1 MGFGQGLSGLNAAAQ
16 NLDVIGNNIAN
27 SGTVGFKSATAS
39 FADVYASSR
48 VGLGVKVAAI
58 NQRFTV
64 GTVNGGGG
72 EYDIAIDGAKG
83 MFRVTDQSGAVMYTR
98 NGEFLVD
105 KNNFIINAQGY
116 RLTGYPPGSVG
127 ANPVELQLPTAN
139 VAPKATSTGTTVANL
154 DANAKVIYET
164 DTQTKAPVLGR
175 VTLGTAPGTV
185 YTFSRDAT
193 GTAKLEDTEPA
204 GGGLPAAGSTF
215 TVGTETVTV
224 GAGGVITSGDLSKM
238 GAFTE
243 YTAAVVETGKP
254 FDPKLSNT
262 YTNASPMTVFDSL
275 GNSHQVMQYFVK
287 RPAATADTSTYD
299 VYYTID
305 GQAMA
310 PTTEAGGVWGNPQK
324 FTFNKAG
331 VMTSAPVVN
340 LSFANPGGGTTPADP
355 INIAMNY
362 AGTTQFGSA
371 YKLVAKP
378 DGYASGEFS
387 GINISGDGSIVASY
401 TNGETQVV
409 GTIVLADFSN
419 LQGLQPVGNNAWTET
434 SASGQPILGQPGTNG
449 LSKVVGQATESSNVD
464 MSKELVNMI
473 IAQRTYQANSQ
484 TIKTQDEIMQVLMNL
499 K

>member
-27 SGTVGFKSATAS
+27 SGTVGFKSSTAS

-105 KNNFIINAQGY
+105 KNNFIVNAQGY
-116 RLTGYPPGSVG
+116 RLTGYPAGAIG
-127 ANPVELQLPTAN
+127 ANPVELQLPMAN
-139 VAPKATSTGTTVANL
+139 VAPKATATATTVANL
-154 DANAKVIYET
+154 DANAKVVYEV
-164 DTQTKAPVLGR
+164 DTQVEPGSVELGTPPTRYSFRMDTATGEAVFEVPQPVDGTYGGITIAGGRTSDDLTGEAGYQAPV
-175 VTLGTAPGTV
+175 
-185 YTFSRDAT
+185 
-193 GTAKLEDTEPA
+193 TELA
-204 GGGLPAAGSTF
+204 
-215 TVGTETVTV
+215 
-224 GAGGVITSGDLSKM
+224 
-238 GAFTE
+238 
-243 YTAAVVETGKP
+243 KP
-254 FDPKLSNT
+254 FDPTVSSS
-262 YTNASPMTVFDSL
+262 YTNASPMTVYDSL

-287 RPAATADTSTYD
+287 RPASGAGSEYD
-299 VYYTID
+299 VYYTMD
-305 GQAMA
+305 GKAMA
-310 PTTEAGGVWGNPQK
+310 PTTEAGGTWGNPTK
-324 FTFNKAG
+324 LNFNNAG
-331 VMTSAPVVN
+331 ALTSAPIVN
-340 LSFANPGGGTTPADP
+340 LSVAQPGGTTTPADP
-355 INIAMNY
+355 LNIALNY
-362 AGTTQFGSA
+362 TGTTQYGSS

-378 DGYASGEFS
+378 DGYTSGEFS
-387 GINISGDGSIVASY
+387 GINIGGDGSLVASY

-434 SASGQPILGQPGTNG
+434 AASGQPILGQPGTNG

-484 TIKTQDEIMQVLMNL
+484 TIKTQDEIMQV
-499 K
+499 

>member
-48 VGLGVKVAAI
+48 VGLGVKVSAI

-64 GTVNGGGG
+64 GSVTGGGG

-83 MFRVTDQSGAVMYTR
+83 MFRVTDQSGSVMYTR

-105 KNNFIINAQGY
+105 KNNFIVNAQGY
-116 RLTGYPPGSVG
+116 RLTGYPAGAIG

-139 VAPKATSTGTTVANL
+139 VAPQATTSATTVANL
-154 DANAKVIYET
+154 DANAKVIYLT
-164 DTQTKAPVLGR
+164 DTETSPDVNGS
-175 VTLGTAPGTV
+175 VTLTGTNPAVPATKYEFKRNATGGIEWVNAPAPGVYGTAPN
-185 YTFSRDAT
+185 
-193 GTAKLEDTEPA
+193 EI
-204 GGGLPAAGSTF
+204 
-215 TVGTETVTV
+215 TV
-224 GAGGVITSGDLSKM
+224 GADDSIAGDLTQVP
-238 GAFTE
+238 GYVP
-243 YTAAVVETGKP
+243 YTAAVTELGKP
-254 FDPKLSNT
+254 FDPTRSDT

-287 RPAATADTSTYD
+287 RPAAGGASTYD
-299 VYYTID
+299 VYYTMD
-305 GQAMA
+305 
-310 PTTEAGGVWGNPQK
+310 GNPMRPTSQAADGSWGGATP
-324 FTFNKAG
+324 FTFNNAG
-331 VMTSAPVVN
+331 TLTSAPVVN
-340 LSFANPGGGTTPADP
+340 LTFDEPGGDVTPADP
-355 INIAMNY
+355 LNVAINY
-362 AGTTQFGSA
+362 TGTTQYGSN

-378 DGYASGEFS
+378 DGYTSGEFS
-387 GINISGDGSIVASY
+387 GINISSDGSLVASY
-401 TNGETQVV
+401 TNGETQIV
-409 GTIVLADFSN
+409 GTLVLADFSN
-419 LQGLQPVGNNAWTET
+419 LQGLQPVGNNAWKET
-434 SASGQPILGQPGTNG
+434 AASGQPILGQPGTN
-449 LSKVVGQATESSNVD
+449 SMSTVVGQATEASNVD

>member
-64 GTVNGGGG
+64 GSVTGGGG

-83 MFRVTDQSGAVMYTR
+83 MFRVTDQSGSVMYTR

-105 KNNFIINAQGY
+105 KNNFIVNAQGY
-116 RLTGYPPGSVG
+116 RLTGYPAGAIG

-139 VAPKATSTGTTVANL
+139 VAPQATTSATTVANL
-154 DANAKVIYET
+154 DANAKVIYLNDTET
-164 DTQTKAPVLGR
+164 AQEVPGKITLGGTAYTFTKAAGGALTWTPANPPAAVY
-175 VTLGTAPGTV
+175 GTAPATV
-185 YTFSRDAT
+185 EIDGA
-193 GTAKLEDTEPA
+193 GQVVDGKLENIPGFVD
-204 GGGLPAAGSTF
+204 F
-215 TVGTETVTV
+215 
-224 GAGGVITSGDLSKM
+224 
-238 GAFTE
+238 
-243 YTAAVVETGKP
+243 TAAVVELGRP
-254 FDPKLSNT
+254 FDPKISST

-287 RPAATADTSTYD
+287 RPADAGNSVYD
-299 VYYTID
+299 VYYTMD

-310 PTTEAGGVWGNPQK
+310 PTTEAGGDWTSVTQL
-324 FTFNKAG
+324 TFNNAG
-331 VMTSAPVVN
+331 TLTSAPIVN
-340 LSFANPGGGTTPADP
+340 LSFGQPGGAAAPADALNVA
-355 INIAMNY
+355 INY
-362 AGTTQFGSA
+362 TGTTQYGSN
-371 YKLVAKP
+371 YKLIAKP
-378 DGYASGEFS
+378 DGYTSGEFS
-387 GINISGDGSIVASY
+387 GINISSDGSLVASY
-401 TNGETQVV
+401 TNGETQIV
-409 GTIVLADFSN
+409 GTLVLADFSN
-419 LQGLQPVGNNAWTET
+419 LQGLQPVGNNAWKET
-434 SASGQPILGQPGTNG
+434 AASGQPILGQPGTN
-449 LSKVVGQATESSNVD
+449 SMSTVVGQATEASNVD

>member
-105 KNNFIINAQGY
+105 KNNFIVNAQGY

-164 DTQTKAPVLGR
+164 NTTTDPGSAGT
-175 VTLGTAPGTV
+175 VTLNGVA
-185 YTFSRDAT
+185 YTFTRSN
-193 GTAKLEDTEPA
+193 
-204 GGGLPAAGSTF
+204 
-215 TVGTETVTV
+215 V
-224 GAGGVITSGDLSKM
+224 GALQWPVGGVPPDGTYINGANTVVITGGAGAVTSGDIKTM
-238 GAFTE
+238 AGYDE
-243 YTAAVVETGKP
+243 YVAPTIEVGKP
-254 FDPKLSNT
+254 FDPKLSST

-310 PTTEAGGVWGNPQK
+310 PTTEAAGVWGNPQK

-340 LSFANPGGGTTPADP
+340 LSFATPGGGTTPADP

-401 TNGETQVV
+401 TNGETQIV

-434 SASGQPILGQPGTNG
+434 SASGQPILGQPGSNG

>member
-1 MGFGQGLSGLNAAAQ
+1 MGFGQGLSGLNAASQ

-27 SGTVGFKSATAS
+27 SGTVGFKSSTAS

-48 VGLGVKVAAI
+48 VGLGVKVSAI
-58 NQRFTV
+58 TQRFTV
-64 GTVNGGGG
+64 GTVQGGGG
-72 EYDIAIDGAKG
+72 DYDIAIDGAKG

-105 KNNFIINAQGY
+105 KNNFIVNAQGY
-116 RLTGYPPGSVG
+116 RMTGYPAGAIG
-127 ANPVELQLPTAN
+127 ANPTELQLPTAN
-139 VAPKATSTGTTVANL
+139 VAPQATSTGTTVANL
-154 DANAKVIYET
+154 DANAKVVYLT
-164 DTQTKAPVLGR
+164 DTITKQAENGSVSLGGTSYEFSR
-175 VTLGTAPGTV
+175 NGTGGLVWEGAVPPAGTYGTAPN
-185 YTFSRDAT
+185 
-193 GTAKLEDTEPA
+193 
-204 GGGLPAAGSTF
+204 
-215 TVGTETVTV
+215 TVTIT
-224 GAGGVITSGDLSKM
+224 GALGDITAGDITQIP
-238 GAFTE
+238 GYVN
-243 YTAAVVETGKP
+243 YTAAVTEIGRP
-254 FDPKLSNT
+254 FDPTISST

-287 RPAATADTSTYD
+287 RPADAAGNSVYD
-299 VYYTID
+299 VYYTMD

-310 PTTEAGGVWGNPQK
+310 PTTQAGGTWGNPQQ

-331 VMTSAPVVN
+331 ALTSAPVVT
-340 LSFANPGGGTTPADP
+340 LSFATPGGATTPADP
-355 INIAMNY
+355 ISIAMNY
-362 AGTTQFGSA
+362 TGTTQYGSD

-378 DGYASGEFS
+378 NGYTSGEFS
-387 GINISGDGSIVASY
+387 GINISGDGSLVARY

-434 SASGQPILGQPGTNG
+434 AASGQPILGQPGTNG
-449 LSKVVGQATESSNVD
+449 LSKVVGQATEASNVD

>member
-64 GTVNGGGG
+64 GTVQGGGG

-83 MFRVTDQSGAVMYTR
+83 MFRLTDQSGAVMYSR

-105 KNNFIINAQGY
+105 KNSYIVNAQGY
-116 RLTGYPPGSVG
+116 RLTGYPAGAIG
-127 ANPVELQLPTAN
+127 ANPVELQVPTAN
-139 VAPKATSTGTTVANL
+139 VAPQATATGTTVANL
-154 DANAKVIYET
+154 NANAKVVYLT
-164 DTQTKAPVLGR
+164 DTVTSPAVNGT
-175 VTLGTAPGTV
+175 VTLGGTPYEFTRDAGGALVWDAAIPPAGTYGTAPN
-185 YTFSRDAT
+185 
-193 GTAKLEDTEPA
+193 E
-204 GGGLPAAGSTF
+204 
-215 TVGTETVTV
+215 VTID
-224 GAGGVITSGDLSKM
+224 GAGAITAGDISQIP
-238 GAFTE
+238 GYVN
-243 YTAAVVETGKP
+243 YTAEVTEIGRP
-254 FDPKLSNT
+254 FNPTISAS
-262 YTNASPMTVFDSL
+262 YTNASPMTVYDSL

-287 RPAATADTSTYD
+287 RPADVAGNSVYD
-299 VYYTID
+299 VYYTMD
-305 GQAMA
+305 GQAMS
-310 PTTEAGGVWGNPQK
+310 PTTEAAGVWGNPQQ

-331 VMTSAPVVN
+331 AMTSAPVVT
-340 LSFANPGGGTTPADP
+340 LSFAAPGGAVTPADP
-355 INIAMNY
+355 LSIAMNY
-362 AGTTQFGSA
+362 TGTTQYGSD

-378 DGYASGEFS
+378 DGYTSGEFS
-387 GINISGDGSIVASY
+387 GINIGADGSLVAAY

-409 GTIVLADFSN
+409 GNIVLADFSN
-419 LQGLQPVGNNAWTET
+419 LQGLQPIGNNAWSET
-434 SASGQPILGQPGTNG
+434 AASGQPILGQPGTNG
-449 LSKVVGQATESSNVD
+449 MSRVVGQATEASNVD

>member
-64 GTVNGGGG
+64 GAVTGGGG

-83 MFRVTDQSGAVMYTR
+83 MFRVTDQSGSVMYTR

-105 KNNFIINAQGY
+105 KNNFIVNAQGY
-116 RLTGYPPGSVG
+116 RLTGYPAGAIG

-139 VAPKATSTGTTVANL
+139 VAPQATSTATTVANL
-154 DANAKVIYET
+154 DANAKVIYQV
-164 DTQTKAPVLGR
+164 DTVTSPAVPGS
-175 VTLGTAPGTV
+175 VTLGGTAYTFTKAAGGALTWAPGNPPANTYGTAPNTVTIDGTGQV
-185 YTFSRDAT
+185 
-193 GTAKLEDTEPA
+193 TAGALEDIP
-204 GGGLPAAGSTF
+204 GF
-215 TVGTETVTV
+215 V
-224 GAGGVITSGDLSKM
+224 D
-238 GAFTE
+238 
-243 YTAAVVETGKP
+243 YTAAVTEIGKP
-254 FDPKLSNT
+254 FDPKISST

-287 RPAATADTSTYD
+287 REATAGTSVYD
-299 VYYTID
+299 VYYTMD

-310 PTTEAGGVWGNPQK
+310 PTTEAGGVWGNPQQ
-324 FTFNKAG
+324 FTFNNAG
-331 VMTSAPVVN
+331 TLTSAPIVN
-340 LSFANPGGGTTPADP
+340 LTFAQPGGTATPADP
-355 INIAMNY
+355 LNIAINY
-362 AGTTQFGSA
+362 TGTTQYGSN

-378 DGYASGEFS
+378 DGYTSGEFS
-387 GINISGDGSIVASY
+387 GINISSDGSLVASY

-409 GTIVLADFSN
+409 GTLVLADFSN
-419 LQGLQPVGNNAWTET
+419 LQGLQPVGNNAWKET
-434 SASGQPILGQPGTNG
+434 AASGQPILGQPGTN
-449 LSKVVGQATESSNVD
+449 SMSTVVGQATEASNVD
-464 MSKELVNMI
+464 MSRELVNMI

>member
-1 MGFGQGLSGLNAAAQ
+1 MGFGQGLSGLNAASQ

-64 GTVNGGGG
+64 GTVQGGGG

-83 MFRVTDQSGAVMYTR
+83 MFRVTDQSGAVMYSR

-105 KNNFIINAQGY
+105 KNNFIVNAQGY
-116 RLTGYPPGSVG
+116 RLTGYPAGAIG

-139 VAPKATSTGTTVANL
+139 VAPQATSTGTTVANL
-154 DANAKVIYET
+154 DANAKVVYLT
-164 DTQTKAPVLGR
+164 DTITTPAVNGSVSLG
-175 VTLGTAPGTV
+175 GTAYSFT
-185 YTFSRDAT
+185 RDAT
-193 GTAKLEDTEPA
+193 GGLVWDTVAPAPGVPPA
-204 GGGLPAAGSTF
+204 GTYGAAPNAI
-215 TVGTETVTV
+215 VIDGT
-224 GAGGVITSGDLSKM
+224 GAITAGDITQVP
-238 GAFTE
+238 GYVN
-243 YTAAVVETGKP
+243 YTAAVTEIGRP
-254 FDPKLSNT
+254 FDPTVSNS

-287 RPAATADTSTYD
+287 RPADAAGNSVYD
-299 VYYTID
+299 VYYTMD

-310 PTTEAGGVWGNPQK
+310 PTTQAAGAWGNPQQ

-331 VMTSAPVVN
+331 AMTSAPVVT
-340 LSFANPGGGTTPADP
+340 LSFATPGGTTTPADP
-355 INIAMNY
+355 ISIAMNY
-362 AGTTQFGSA
+362 TGTTQYGSD

-378 DGYASGEFS
+378 NGYTSGEFS
-387 GINISGDGSIVASY
+387 GINIGGDGSLVASY
-401 TNGETQVV
+401 TNGQTQVV

-434 SASGQPILGQPGTNG
+434 AASGQPILGQPGTNG
-449 LSKVVGQATESSNVD
+449 MSKVVGQATEASNVD

>member
-27 SGTVGFKSATAS
+27 SGTVGFKSSTAS

-105 KNNFIINAQGY
+105 KNNFIVNAQGY
-116 RLTGYPPGSVG
+116 RLTGYPAGAIG
-127 ANPVELQLPTAN
+127 ANPVELQLPMAN
-139 VAPKATSTGTTVANL
+139 VAPKATATATTVANL
-154 DANAKVIYET
+154 DANAKVVYLTNTET
-164 DTQTKAPVLGR
+164 SPPVNGSVELTGPAPATTATTYYFSRTPAGVIQWEG
-175 VTLGTAPGTV
+175 TTPADGTYGTAPN
-185 YTFSRDAT
+185 
-193 GTAKLEDTEPA
+193 EIQI
-204 GGGLPAAGSTF
+204 
-215 TVGTETVTV
+215 
-224 GAGGVITSGDLSKM
+224 AGGVVGGTGDITQMPNYTD
-238 GAFTE
+238 
-243 YTAAVVETGKP
+243 YTAAVIELAKP
-254 FDPKLSNT
+254 FDPTVSSS
-262 YTNASPMTVFDSL
+262 YTNASPMTVYDSL

-287 RPAATADTSTYD
+287 RPASGAGSEYD
-299 VYYTID
+299 VYYTMD
-305 GQAMA
+305 GKAMA
-310 PTTEAGGVWGNPQK
+310 PTTTDVNGVWGNPTK
-324 FTFNKAG
+324 LNFNNAG
-331 VMTSAPVVN
+331 TLTSAPIVN
-340 LSFANPGGGTTPADP
+340 LSVVQPGGTTTPADP
-355 INIAMNY
+355 LNIALDY
-362 AGTTQFGSA
+362 TGTTQYGSS

-378 DGYASGEFS
+378 DGYTSGEFS
-387 GINISGDGSIVASY
+387 GINIGGDGSLVASY

-434 SASGQPILGQPGTNG
+434 AASGQPILGQPGTNG

>member
-48 VGLGVKVAAI
+48 VGLGVKVSAI

-64 GTVNGGGG
+64 GSVTGGGG

-83 MFRVTDQSGAVMYTR
+83 MFRVTDQAGAVMYTR

-105 KNNFIINAQGY
+105 KNNFIVNAQGY
-116 RLTGYPPGSVG
+116 RLTGYPPGSIG

-139 VAPKATSTGTTVANL
+139 VAPLATTSATTVANL
-154 DANAKVIYET
+154 DANAKVIYLT
-164 DTQTKAPVLGR
+164 DTVTSPAVNGSVTMTGTTPPLPADTYEFTRDAVGNIVWVNAPPAGDY
-175 VTLGTAPGTV
+175 GTAPN
-185 YTFSRDAT
+185 
-193 GTAKLEDTEPA
+193 
-204 GGGLPAAGSTF
+204 
-215 TVGTETVTV
+215 
-224 GAGGVITSGDLSKM
+224 VITVDGTGAVTAGDLTQVA
-238 GAFTE
+238 GYVD
-243 YTAAVVETGKP
+243 YTAAVTELGRP
-254 FDPKLSNT
+254 FDPKLSDT

-287 RPAATADTSTYD
+287 RPAVAGTSVYD
-299 VYYTID
+299 VYYTMD

-310 PTTEAGGVWGNPQK
+310 PTTEAGGVWGNPQQ
-324 FTFNKAG
+324 FTFNNAG
-331 VMTSAPVVN
+331 TLTSAPVVN
-340 LSFANPGGGTTPADP
+340 LTFAQPGGTATPADP
-355 INIAMNY
+355 LNVAINY
-362 AGTTQFGSA
+362 TGTTQYGSN

-378 DGYASGEFS
+378 DGYTSGEFS
-387 GINISGDGSIVASY
+387 GINISSDGSLVASY

-409 GTIVLADFSN
+409 GTLVLADFSN
-419 LQGLQPVGNNAWTET
+419 LQGLQPVGNNAWKET
-434 SASGQPILGQPGTNG
+434 AASGQPILGQPGTN
-449 LSKVVGQATESSNVD
+449 SMSTVVGQATEASNVD

>member
-1 MGFGQGLSGLNAAAQ
+1 MGFGQGLSGLNAASQ

-64 GTVNGGGG
+64 GTVQGGGG

-83 MFRVTDQSGAVMYTR
+83 MFRLTDQSGAVMYSR

-105 KNNFIINAQGY
+105 KNSYIVNAQGY
-116 RLTGYPPGSVG
+116 RLTGYPAGAIG
-127 ANPVELQLPTAN
+127 ANPVELQVPTAN
-139 VAPKATSTGTTVANL
+139 VAPQATATGTTVANL
-154 DANAKVIYET
+154 NANAKVIYLT
-164 DTQTKAPVLGR
+164 DTVTTPAVNGTVNLGGTDYEFTRNATGDLVWAAGAPPDA
-175 VTLGTAPGTV
+175 TYGTAPNEIV
-185 YTFSRDAT
+185 
-193 GTAKLEDTEPA
+193 
-204 GGGLPAAGSTF
+204 
-215 TVGTETVTV
+215 V
-224 GAGGVITSGDLSKM
+224 AGGVITSGDITQVP
-238 GAFTE
+238 GYVN
-243 YTAAVVETGKP
+243 YTAAVTEIGRP
-254 FDPKLSNT
+254 FDPTISSS

-287 RPAATADTSTYD
+287 RPADAAGNSVYD
-299 VYYTID
+299 VYYTMD

-310 PTTEAGGVWGNPQK
+310 PTTAAGGVWGNPQQ

-331 VMTSAPVVN
+331 AMTSAPVVT
-340 LSFANPGGGTTPADP
+340 LTYATPGGDVTPADP
-355 INIAMNY
+355 LSIAMNY
-362 AGTTQFGSA
+362 TGTTQYGSD

-378 DGYASGEFS
+378 DGYTSGEFS
-387 GINISGDGSIVASY
+387 GINFGADGSLVASY
-401 TNGETQVV
+401 TNGETQIV
-409 GTIVLADFSN
+409 GNIVLADFSN

-449 LSKVVGQATESSNVD
+449 MSRVVGQATEASNVD

>member
-48 VGLGVKVAAI
+48 VGLGVKVSGI

-64 GTVNGGGG
+64 GAVTGGGG

-83 MFRVTDQSGAVMYTR
+83 MFRVTDQSGSVMYTR

-105 KNNFIINAQGY
+105 KNNFIVNAQGY
-116 RLTGYPPGSVG
+116 RLTGYPAGAIG

-139 VAPKATSTGTTVANL
+139 VAPQATSSATTVANL

-164 DTQTKAPVLGR
+164 TTTIPGTEKLGL
-175 VTLGTAPGTV
+175 VTLG
-185 YTFSRDAT
+185 
-193 GTAKLEDTEPA
+193 GTAFSFRRDVNGDAALVSSVPA
-204 GGGLPAAGSTF
+204 GTPLPNAGDTF
-215 TVGTETVTV
+215 TSGTTTITI
-224 GAGGVITSGDLSKM
+224 GAGGAITPVNDLPQMSGFS
-238 GAFTE
+238 E
-243 YTAAVVETGKP
+243 YVAPTVEVGRP
-254 FDPKLSNT
+254 FDPTRSDT

-287 RPAATADTSTYD
+287 RPATGGTSVYD
-299 VYYTID
+299 VYYTMD
-305 GQAMA
+305 GKAMT
-310 PTTEAGGVWGNPQK
+310 PTSEAGGVWGNPQQ
-324 FTFNKAG
+324 FTFNNAG
-331 VMTSAPVVN
+331 TLTSAPVVT
-340 LSFANPGGGTTPADP
+340 LEFAQPGGTATPADP
-355 INIAMNY
+355 LSIAVNY
-362 AGTTQFGSA
+362 TGTTQYGSN

-378 DGYASGEFS
+378 DGYTSGEFS
-387 GINISGDGSIVASY
+387 GINISSDGSLVASY

-419 LQGLQPVGNNAWTET
+419 LQGLQPVGNNAWKET
-434 SASGQPILGQPGTNG
+434 AASGQPILGQPGTN
-449 LSKVVGQATESSNVD
+449 SMSTVVGQATEASNVD
-464 MSKELVNMI
+464 MSRELVNMI

>member
-27 SGTVGFKSATAS
+27 SGTVGFKSSTTS

-58 NQRFTV
+58 SQRFTV

-105 KNNFIINAQGY
+105 KNNFIVNAQGY
-116 RLTGYPPGSVG
+116 RMTGYPAGAIG

-139 VAPKATSTGTTVANL
+139 VAPKATATATTVANL

-164 DTQTKAPVLGR
+164 DTITDVGSAGT
-175 VTLGTAPGTV
+175 VTLGGVP
-185 YTFSRDAT
+185 YTFTRDLA
-193 GTAKLEDTEPA
+193 GTLQWGPV
-204 GGGLPAAGSTF
+204 AAPVVPPDNTYTNGAN
-215 TVGTETVTV
+215 TVTI
-224 GAGGVITSGDLSKM
+224 AGGVVTGDIKLM
-238 GAFTE
+238 GGYAEYVAPTTE
-243 YTAAVVETGKP
+243 VGKP
-254 FDPKLSNT
+254 FDPKISGS

-287 RPAATADTSTYD
+287 RPADATGSVYD
-299 VYYTID
+299 VYYTMD

-324 FTFNKAG
+324 FTFNNAG
-331 VMTSAPVVN
+331 TLTSAPTVT
-340 LSFANPGGGTTPADP
+340 LSFAQPGGTSTPADP
-355 INIAMNY
+355 LSIAVNY
-362 AGTTQFGSA
+362 TGTTQYGSN

-378 DGYASGEFS
+378 DGYTSGEFS
-387 GINISGDGSIVASY
+387 GINIGSDGSLVASY

-409 GTIVLADFSN
+409 GTIVLADFAN
-419 LQGLQPVGNNAWTET
+419 LQGLQPVGNNAWKET
-434 SASGQPILGQPGTNG
+434 SASGQPILGQPGSNG
-449 LSKVVGQATESSNVD
+449 MSTVVGQATESSNVD

>member
-27 SGTVGFKSATAS
+27 SGTVGFKSSTAS

-105 KNNFIINAQGY
+105 KNNFIVNAQGY
-116 RLTGYPPGSVG
+116 RLTGYPAGAIG
-127 ANPVELQLPTAN
+127 ANPVELQLPMAN
-139 VAPKATSTGTTVANL
+139 VAPKATATATTVANL
-154 DANAKVIYET
+154 DANAKVIYTVDTTT
-164 DTQTKAPVLGR
+164 DPGAPGR
-175 VTLGTAPGTV
+175 VDLGGTV
-185 YTFSRDAT
+185 YSFRRDTNGDAVFDIAPT
-193 GTAKLEDTEPA
+193 PIDGTYPN
-204 GGGLPAAGSTF
+204 AAGTGNITITGGRTAEDL
-215 TVGTETVTV
+215 TVMPSYQAYEAPTVEL
-224 GAGGVITSGDLSKM
+224 A
-238 GAFTE
+238 
-243 YTAAVVETGKP
+243 KP
-254 FDPKLSNT
+254 FDPTVSSS
-262 YTNASPMTVFDSL
+262 YTNASPMTVYDSL

-287 RPAATADTSTYD
+287 RPASGAGSEYD
-299 VYYTID
+299 VYYTMD
-305 GQAMA
+305 GKAMA
-310 PTTEAGGVWGNPQK
+310 PTTEAGGTWGNPTK
-324 FTFNKAG
+324 LNFNNAG
-331 VMTSAPVVN
+331 TLTSAPIVN
-340 LSFANPGGGTTPADP
+340 LSVAQPGGTTTPADP
-355 INIAMNY
+355 LNIALDY
-362 AGTTQFGSA
+362 TGTTQYGSS

-378 DGYASGEFS
+378 DGYTSGEFS
-387 GINISGDGSIVASY
+387 GINIGGDGSLVASY

-434 SASGQPILGQPGTNG
+434 AASGQPILGQPGTNG

>member
-27 SGTVGFKSATAS
+27 SGTVGFKSSTAS

-105 KNNFIINAQGY
+105 KNNFIVNAQGY
-116 RLTGYPPGSVG
+116 RLTGYPNGGIG

-139 VAPKATSTGTTVANL
+139 VAPKATSTATTVANL
-154 DANAKVIYET
+154 DANAKVIYQV
-164 DTQTKAPVLGR
+164 DTVTSPAVPGS
-175 VTLGTAPGTV
+175 VTLGGTAYTFTKAAGGALTWTPANPPANTYGTAPNTVTIDGTGQV
-185 YTFSRDAT
+185 
-193 GTAKLEDTEPA
+193 TAGALEDIP
-204 GGGLPAAGSTF
+204 GF
-215 TVGTETVTV
+215 V
-224 GAGGVITSGDLSKM
+224 D
-238 GAFTE
+238 
-243 YTAAVVETGKP
+243 YTAAVTEIGKP
-254 FDPKLSNT
+254 FDPKISST

-287 RPAATADTSTYD
+287 REATAGTSVYD
-299 VYYTID
+299 VYYTMD

-310 PTTEAGGVWGNPQK
+310 PTTEAGGVWGNPQQ
-324 FTFNKAG
+324 FTFNNAG
-331 VMTSAPVVN
+331 TLTSAPIVN
-340 LSFANPGGGTTPADP
+340 LTFAQPGGTATPADP
-355 INIAMNY
+355 LNIAMNY
-362 AGTTQFGSA
+362 TGTTQYGSN

-378 DGYASGEFS
+378 DGYTSGEFS
-387 GINISGDGSIVASY
+387 GINISSDGSLVASY

-434 SASGQPILGQPGTNG
+434 AASGQPILGQPGTNG

-473 IAQRTYQANSQ
+473 IAQRTYQANAQ

>member
-64 GTVNGGGG
+64 GTVQGGGG

-83 MFRVTDQSGAVMYTR
+83 MFRLTDQSGAVMYSR

-105 KNNFIINAQGY
+105 KNSYIVNAQGY
-116 RLTGYPPGSVG
+116 RLTGYPAGAIG
-127 ANPVELQLPTAN
+127 ANPVELQVPTAN
-139 VAPKATSTGTTVANL
+139 VAPQATATGTTVANL
-154 DANAKVIYET
+154 NANAKVVYLT
-164 DTQTKAPVLGR
+164 DTVTSPAVNGT
-175 VTLGTAPGTV
+175 VTLGGTPYEFTRDAGGALVWDAAVPPAGTYGTAPN
-185 YTFSRDAT
+185 
-193 GTAKLEDTEPA
+193 E
-204 GGGLPAAGSTF
+204 
-215 TVGTETVTV
+215 VTID
-224 GAGGVITSGDLSKM
+224 GAGAITAGDISQIP
-238 GAFTE
+238 GYVN
-243 YTAAVVETGKP
+243 YTAEVTEIGRP
-254 FDPKLSNT
+254 FNPTISAS
-262 YTNASPMTVFDSL
+262 YTNASPMTVYDSL

-287 RPAATADTSTYD
+287 RPADVAGNSVYD
-299 VYYTID
+299 VYYTMD
-305 GQAMA
+305 GQAMS
-310 PTTEAGGVWGNPQK
+310 PTTEAAGVWGNPQQ

-331 VMTSAPVVN
+331 AMTSAPVVT
-340 LSFANPGGGTTPADP
+340 LSFAAPGGAVTPADP
-355 INIAMNY
+355 LSIAMNY
-362 AGTTQFGSA
+362 TGTTQYGSD

-378 DGYASGEFS
+378 DGYTSGEFS
-387 GINISGDGSIVASY
+387 GINIGADGSLVAAY

-409 GTIVLADFSN
+409 GNIVLADFSN
-419 LQGLQPVGNNAWTET
+419 LQGLQPIGNNAWSET
-434 SASGQPILGQPGTNG
+434 AASGQPILGQPGTNG
-449 LSKVVGQATESSNVD
+449 MSRVVGQATEASNVD

>member
-27 SGTVGFKSATAS
+27 SGTVGFKSSTTS

-58 NQRFTV
+58 SQRFTV

-105 KNNFIINAQGY
+105 KNNFIVNAQGY
-116 RLTGYPPGSVG
+116 RMTGYPAGAVG

-139 VAPKATSTGTTVANL
+139 VAPQATATGTTVANL
-154 DANAKVIYET
+154 NANAKVIYLT
-164 DTQTKAPVLGR
+164 DTETSPAVPGS
-175 VTLGTAPGTV
+175 VTLGGTAYTFTKAAGGALTWTPGNPPAGVYGTAPADVTI
-185 YTFSRDAT
+185 D
-193 GTAKLEDTEPA
+193 
-204 GGGLPAAGSTF
+204 AAGQ
-215 TVGTETVTV
+215 VTA
-224 GAGGVITSGDLSKM
+224 GALDNIPGFVD
-238 GAFTE
+238 
-243 YTAAVVETGKP
+243 YTAAVVELAKP
-254 FDPKLSNT
+254 FDPTIAGS
-262 YTNASPMTVFDSL
+262 YTNASPMTVYDSL

-287 RPAATADTSTYD
+287 RPAEGGTSVYD
-299 VYYTID
+299 VYYTMD

-324 FTFNKAG
+324 FTFNNAG
-331 VMTSAPVVN
+331 VLTSAPVVN
-340 LSFANPGGGTTPADP
+340 LSFAQPGGTATPADP
-355 INIAMNY
+355 LNIAMNY
-362 AGTTQFGSA
+362 TGTTQYGSD

-378 DGYASGEFS
+378 DGYTSGEFS
-387 GINISGDGSIVASY
+387 GINIGTDGSLVASY

-409 GTIVLADFSN
+409 GTIVLADFAN
-419 LQGLQPVGNNAWTET
+419 LQGLQPVGNNAWKET
-434 SASGQPILGQPGTNG
+434 AASGQPILGQPGTNG
-449 LSKVVGQATESSNVD
+449 MSTVVGQATESSNVD

>member
-48 VGLGVKVAAI
+48 VGLGVKVSAI

-64 GTVNGGGG
+64 GAVTGGGG

-83 MFRVTDQSGAVMYTR
+83 MFRVTDQSGSVMYTR

-105 KNNFIINAQGY
+105 KNNFIVNAQGY
-116 RLTGYPPGSVG
+116 RLTGYPAGAIG

-139 VAPKATSTGTTVANL
+139 VAPQATSTATTVANL
-154 DANAKVIYET
+154 DANAKVIYPV
-164 DTQTKAPVLGR
+164 DTVTSPAVPGS
-175 VTLGTAPGTV
+175 VTLGGTA
-185 YTFSRDAT
+185 YTFTKA
-193 GTAKLEDTEPA
+193 
-204 GGGLPAAGSTF
+204 
-215 TVGTETVTV
+215 
-224 GAGGVITSGDLSKM
+224 AGGVLTWAPANPPANTYGTAPNTVTLDGTGQVTAGTLESIPGFVD
-238 GAFTE
+238 
-243 YTAAVVETGKP
+243 YTAAVTEIGRP
-254 FDPKLSNT
+254 FDPKISST

-287 RPAATADTSTYD
+287 REATGGTSVYD
-299 VYYTID
+299 VYYTMD

-310 PTTEAGGVWGNPQK
+310 PTTEAGGVWGNPTQ
-324 FTFNKAG
+324 FTFNNAG
-331 VMTSAPVVN
+331 TLTSAPIVN
-340 LSFANPGGGTTPADP
+340 LSFAQPGGTATPADP
-355 INIAMNY
+355 LNIALNY
-362 AGTTQFGSA
+362 TGTTQYGSN

-378 DGYASGEFS
+378 DGYTSGEFS
-387 GINISGDGSIVASY
+387 GINISSDGSLVASY

-409 GTIVLADFSN
+409 GTLVLADFSN
-419 LQGLQPVGNNAWTET
+419 LQGLQPVGNNAWKET
-434 SASGQPILGQPGTNG
+434 AASGQPILGQPGTN
-449 LSKVVGQATESSNVD
+449 SMSTVVGQATEASNVD
-464 MSKELVNMI
+464 MSRELVNMI

>member
-1 MGFGQGLSGLNAAAQ
+1 MGFGQGLSGLNAASQ

-27 SGTVGFKSATAS
+27 SGTVGFKSSTAS

-58 NQRFTV
+58 SQRFTV
-64 GTVNGGGG
+64 GTVQGGGG

-105 KNNFIINAQGY
+105 KNNFIVNAQGY
-116 RLTGYPPGSVG
+116 RMTGYPAGAIG

-154 DANAKVIYET
+154 DANAKVVYPADTET
-164 DTQTKAPVLGR
+164 AQAVPGKIAVN
-175 VTLGTAPGTV
+175 GTN
-185 YTFSRDAT
+185 YTFDRDAT
-193 GTAKLEDTEPA
+193 GVATLRDEITGALVAPGQISD
-204 GGGLPAAGSTF
+204 
-215 TVGTETVTV
+215 GTNIIDV
-224 GAGGVITSGDLSKM
+224 GANGVVTGDLSKM
-238 GAFTE
+238 SGFVE
-243 YTAAVVETGKP
+243 YTAAVVEVGRP
-254 FDPKLSNT
+254 FDPTISST

-287 RPAATADTSTYD
+287 RPAEAGTSVYE
-299 VYYTID
+299 VYYTMD
-305 GQAMA
+305 GKAMT
-310 PTTEAGGVWGNPQK
+310 PTSEAGGVWTSTTK
-324 FTFNKAG
+324 FTFNNAG
-331 VMTSAPVVN
+331 ALTSAPVVN
-340 LSFANPGGGTTPADP
+340 LQFDQPGGTTTPANP
-355 INIAMNY
+355 LNIAMNY
-362 AGTTQFGSA
+362 TGTTQYGSN

-378 DGYASGEFS
+378 DGYTSGEFS
-387 GINISGDGSIVASY
+387 GINIGDDGSLVASY

-434 SASGQPILGQPGTNG
+434 AASGQPILGQPGTNG
-449 LSKVVGQATESSNVD
+449 MSRVVGQATEASNVD

>member
-48 VGLGVKVAAI
+48 VGLGVKVSAI

-64 GTVNGGGG
+64 GAVTGGGG

-83 MFRVTDQSGAVMYTR
+83 MFRVTDQSGSVMYTR

-105 KNNFIINAQGY
+105 KNNFIVNAQGY
-116 RLTGYPPGSVG
+116 RLTGYPAGAIG

-139 VAPKATSTGTTVANL
+139 VAPQATSGATTVANL
-154 DANAKVIYET
+154 DANAKVIYLT
-164 DTQTKAPVLGR
+164 DTETSPAVPGSF
-175 VTLGTAPGTV
+175 TLGGDA
-185 YTFSRDAT
+185 YTFVRTPTGVQIFDDNDVQLTSGAT
-193 GTAKLEDTEPA
+193 ITDGTI
-204 GGGLPAAGSTF
+204 
-215 TVGTETVTV
+215 TVTV
-224 GAGGVITSGDLSKM
+224 GAGDVATDDLSVIP
-238 GAFTE
+238 GIVE
-243 YTAAVVETGKP
+243 YTAAVTEIGRP
-254 FDPKLSNT
+254 FDPTRSDT

-287 RPAATADTSTYD
+287 RPAVGSTSVYD
-299 VYYTID
+299 VYYTMD
-305 GQAMA
+305 GKAMS
-310 PTTEAGGVWGNPQK
+310 PTTEAAGTWGNPQE
-324 FTFNKAG
+324 FTFNLG
-331 VMTSAPVVN
+331 GTLTSAPIVN
-340 LSFANPGGGTTPADP
+340 LSFPQPGGTATPADP
-355 INIAMNY
+355 LNIAVNY
-362 AGTTQFGSA
+362 TGTTQYGGN

-378 DGYASGEFS
+378 DGYTSGEFS
-387 GINISGDGSIVASY
+387 GINISSDGSLVASY

-409 GTIVLADFSN
+409 GTLVLADFSN
-419 LQGLQPVGNNAWTET
+419 LQGLQPVGNNAWKET
-434 SASGQPILGQPGTNG
+434 AASGQPILGQPGTNS
-449 LSKVVGQATESSNVD
+449 LSTVVGQATEASNVD
-464 MSKELVNMI
+464 MSRELVNMI

>member
-48 VGLGVKVAAI
+48 VGLGVKVSAI

-64 GTVNGGGG
+64 GSVTGGGG

-83 MFRVTDQSGAVMYTR
+83 MFRVTDQSGSVMYTR

-105 KNNFIINAQGY
+105 KNNFIVNAQGY
-116 RLTGYPPGSVG
+116 RLTGYPAGAIG

-139 VAPKATSTGTTVANL
+139 VAPQATTSATTVANL
-154 DANAKVIYET
+154 DANAKVIYQV
-164 DTQTKAPVLGR
+164 DTVTSPAVPGS
-175 VTLGTAPGTV
+175 VTLGGTA
-185 YTFSRDAT
+185 YTFE
-193 GTAKLEDTEPA
+193 K
-204 GGGLPAAGSTF
+204 
-215 TVGTETVTV
+215 
-224 GAGGVITSGDLSKM
+224 GAGGVLTWAPGNPPANTYGTAPNTVTIDGTGQVTAGELEDIP
-238 GAFTE
+238 GFVD
-243 YTAAVVETGKP
+243 YTAAVTEIGKP
-254 FDPKLSNT
+254 FDPKISST

-287 RPAATADTSTYD
+287 REATAGTSVYD
-299 VYYTID
+299 VYYTMD

-310 PTTEAGGVWGNPQK
+310 PTTEAGGTWGNPTQ
-324 FTFNKAG
+324 FTFNNAG
-331 VMTSAPVVN
+331 TLTSAPIVN
-340 LSFANPGGGTTPADP
+340 LTFAQPGGTTTPADP
-355 INIAMNY
+355 LNVAINY
-362 AGTTQFGSA
+362 TGTTQYGSN

-378 DGYASGEFS
+378 DGYTSGEFS
-387 GINISGDGSIVASY
+387 GINISSDGSLVASY
-401 TNGETQVV
+401 TNGETQIV
-409 GTIVLADFSN
+409 GTLVLADFSN
-419 LQGLQPVGNNAWTET
+419 LQGLQPVGNNAWKET
-434 SASGQPILGQPGTNG
+434 AASGQPILGQPGTN
-449 LSKVVGQATESSNVD
+449 SMSTVVGQATEASNVD

>member
-64 GTVNGGGG
+64 GAVTGGGG

-83 MFRVTDQSGAVMYTR
+83 MFRVTDQSGSVMYTR

-105 KNNFIINAQGY
+105 KNNFIVNAQGY
-116 RLTGYPPGSVG
+116 RLTGYPAGAIG

-139 VAPKATSTGTTVANL
+139 VAPQATRTATTVANL
-154 DANAKVIYET
+154 DANAKVIYQV
-164 DTQTKAPVLGR
+164 DTVTSPAVPGS
-175 VTLGTAPGTV
+175 VTLGGTAYTFTKAAGGALTWTPANPPANTYGTAPNTVTIDGTGQV
-185 YTFSRDAT
+185 
-193 GTAKLEDTEPA
+193 TAGALEDIP
-204 GGGLPAAGSTF
+204 GF
-215 TVGTETVTV
+215 V
-224 GAGGVITSGDLSKM
+224 D
-238 GAFTE
+238 
-243 YTAAVVETGKP
+243 YTAAVTEIGKP
-254 FDPKLSNT
+254 FDPKISST

-287 RPAATADTSTYD
+287 REATAGTSVYD
-299 VYYTID
+299 VYYTMD

-310 PTTEAGGVWGNPQK
+310 PTTEAGGVWGNPQQ
-324 FTFNKAG
+324 FTFNNAG
-331 VMTSAPVVN
+331 TLTSAPIVN
-340 LSFANPGGGTTPADP
+340 LTFAQPGGTATPADP
-355 INIAMNY
+355 LNIAVNY
-362 AGTTQFGSA
+362 TGTTQYGSN

-378 DGYASGEFS
+378 DGYTSGEFS
-387 GINISGDGSIVASY
+387 GINISSDGSLVASY

-409 GTIVLADFSN
+409 GTLVLADFSN
-419 LQGLQPVGNNAWTET
+419 LQGLQPVGNNAWKET
-434 SASGQPILGQPGTNG
+434 AASGQPILGQPGTN
-449 LSKVVGQATESSNVD
+449 SMSTVVGQATEASNVD
-464 MSKELVNMI
+464 MSRELVNMI

>member
-64 GTVNGGGG
+64 GAVTGGGG

-83 MFRVTDQSGAVMYTR
+83 MFRVTDQSGSVMYTR

-105 KNNFIINAQGY
+105 KNNFIVNAQGY
-116 RLTGYPPGSVG
+116 RLTGYPAGAIG

-139 VAPKATSTGTTVANL
+139 VAPQATSSATTVANL
-154 DANAKVIYET
+154 DANAKVIYPV
-164 DTQTKAPVLGR
+164 DTVTSPAVPGS
-175 VTLGTAPGTV
+175 VTLGGTA
-185 YTFSRDAT
+185 YTFTKA
-193 GTAKLEDTEPA
+193 
-204 GGGLPAAGSTF
+204 
-215 TVGTETVTV
+215 
-224 GAGGVITSGDLSKM
+224 AGGVLTWAPGNPPAATYGTAPNTVTLDGTGQVTAGTLESIPGFVD
-238 GAFTE
+238 
-243 YTAAVVETGKP
+243 YTAAVTEIGRP
-254 FDPKLSNT
+254 FDPKISST

-287 RPAATADTSTYD
+287 REATGGTSVYD
-299 VYYTID
+299 VYYTMD

-310 PTTEAGGVWGNPQK
+310 PTTEAGGVWGNPTQ
-324 FTFNKAG
+324 FTFNNAG
-331 VMTSAPVVN
+331 TLTSAPIVN
-340 LSFANPGGGTTPADP
+340 LSFAQPGGTATPADP
-355 INIAMNY
+355 LNIALNY
-362 AGTTQFGSA
+362 TGTTQYGSN

-378 DGYASGEFS
+378 DGYTSGEFS
-387 GINISGDGSIVASY
+387 GINISSDGSLVASY

-409 GTIVLADFSN
+409 GTLVLADFSN
-419 LQGLQPVGNNAWTET
+419 LQGLQPVGNNAWKET
-434 SASGQPILGQPGTNG
+434 AASGQPILGQPGTN
-449 LSKVVGQATESSNVD
+449 SMSTVVGQATEASNVD
-464 MSKELVNMI
+464 MSRELVNMI

>member
-64 GTVNGGGG
+64 GAVTGGGG

-83 MFRVTDQSGAVMYTR
+83 MFRVTDQSGSVMYTR

-105 KNNFIINAQGY
+105 KNNFIVNAQGY
-116 RLTGYPPGSVG
+116 RLTGYPAGAIG

-139 VAPKATSTGTTVANL
+139 VAPQATSSATTVANL
-154 DANAKVIYET
+154 DANAKVIYPV
-164 DTQTKAPVLGR
+164 DTVTSPAVPGS
-175 VTLGTAPGTV
+175 VTLGGTA
-185 YTFSRDAT
+185 YTFTKA
-193 GTAKLEDTEPA
+193 
-204 GGGLPAAGSTF
+204 
-215 TVGTETVTV
+215 
-224 GAGGVITSGDLSKM
+224 AGGVLTWAPGNPPAATYGTAPNTVTLDGTGQVTAGTLESIPGFVD
-238 GAFTE
+238 
-243 YTAAVVETGKP
+243 YTAAVTEIGRP
-254 FDPKLSNT
+254 FDPKISST

-287 RPAATADTSTYD
+287 REATGGTSVYD
-299 VYYTID
+299 VYYTMD

-310 PTTEAGGVWGNPQK
+310 PTTEAGGVWGNPQQ
-324 FTFNKAG
+324 FTFNNAG
-331 VMTSAPVVN
+331 TLTSAPIVN
-340 LSFANPGGGTTPADP
+340 LSFAQPGGTATPADP
-355 INIAMNY
+355 LNIAVNY
-362 AGTTQFGSA
+362 TGTTQYGSN

-378 DGYASGEFS
+378 DGYTSGEFS
-387 GINISGDGSIVASY
+387 GINISSDGSLVASY

-409 GTIVLADFSN
+409 GTLVLADFSN
-419 LQGLQPVGNNAWTET
+419 LQGLQPVGNNAWKET
-434 SASGQPILGQPGTNG
+434 AASGQPILGQPGTN
-449 LSKVVGQATESSNVD
+449 SMSTVVGQATEASNVD
-464 MSKELVNMI
+464 MSRELVNMI

>member
-1 MGFGQGLSGLNAAAQ
+1 MGFGQGLSGLNAASQ

-27 SGTVGFKSATAS
+27 SGTVGFKSSTAS

-48 VGLGVKVAAI
+48 VGLGVKVSAI
-58 NQRFTV
+58 TQRFTV
-64 GTVNGGGG
+64 GTVQGGGG
-72 EYDIAIDGAKG
+72 DYDIAIDGAKG

-105 KNNFIINAQGY
+105 KNNFIVNAQGY
-116 RLTGYPPGSVG
+116 RMTGYPAGAIG

-154 DANAKVIYET
+154 DANAKVIYTVDTET
-164 DTQTKAPVLGR
+164 D
-175 VTLGTAPGTV
+175 PGTV
-185 YTFSRDAT
+185 GKANLGGTVYSFRRAANGDAVFDI
-193 GTAKLEDTEPA
+193 APVPA
-204 GGGLPAAGSTF
+204 DGAYPNAAGTGNI
-215 TVGTETVTV
+215 TIT
-224 GAGGVITSGDLSKM
+224 GGRTNEDLSGM
-238 GAFTE
+238 ADYVAYVAPTIE
-243 YTAAVVETGKP
+243 IGKP
-254 FDPKLSNT
+254 FDPTISGS

-287 RPAATADTSTYD
+287 RPADAGTSVYD
-299 VYYTID
+299 VYYTMD
-305 GQAMA
+305 GKAMT
-310 PTTEAGGVWGNPQK
+310 PTSEASGVWTSTTK
-324 FTFNKAG
+324 FTFNNAG
-331 VMTSAPVVN
+331 ALTSAPVVN
-340 LSFANPGGGTTPADP
+340 LQFEQPGGTTTPANP
-355 INIAMNY
+355 LNIAMDY
-362 AGTTQFGSA
+362 TGTTQYGSN

-378 DGYASGEFS
+378 DGYTSGEFS
-387 GINISGDGSIVASY
+387 GINIGGDGSLVASY

-434 SASGQPILGQPGTNG
+434 AASGQPILGQPGTNG
-449 LSKVVGQATESSNVD
+449 LSKVVGQATEASNVD

>member
-27 SGTVGFKSATAS
+27 SGTVGFKSSTAS

-105 KNNFIINAQGY
+105 KNNFIVNAQGY
-116 RLTGYPPGSVG
+116 RLTGYPAGAIG
-127 ANPVELQLPTAN
+127 ANPVELQLPMAN
-139 VAPKATSTGTTVANL
+139 VAPKATATATTVANL
-154 DANAKVIYET
+154 DANAKVVYLT
-164 DTQTKAPVLGR
+164 DTETSPPVNGS
-175 VTLGTAPGTV
+175 VTLTAVAPPALDGTYTFTRNAAGEIAWVTAPPNGDYGAAPNLITIDSTSAV
-185 YTFSRDAT
+185 P
-193 GTAKLEDTEPA
+193 GGITAGD
-204 GGGLPAAGSTF
+204 
-215 TVGTETVTV
+215 
-224 GAGGVITSGDLSKM
+224 ITQVPGYKN
-238 GAFTE
+238 
-243 YTAAVVETGKP
+243 YTAAVIELAKP
-254 FDPKLSNT
+254 FDPTVSSS
-262 YTNASPMTVFDSL
+262 YTNASPMTVYDSL

-287 RPAATADTSTYD
+287 RPASGAGSEYD
-299 VYYTID
+299 VYYTMD
-305 GQAMA
+305 GKAMA
-310 PTTEAGGVWGNPQK
+310 PTTEAGGTWGNPTK
-324 FTFNKAG
+324 LNFNNAG
-331 VMTSAPVVN
+331 ALTSAPIVN
-340 LSFANPGGGTTPADP
+340 LSVAQPGGTTTPADP
-355 INIAMNY
+355 LNIALDY
-362 AGTTQFGSA
+362 TGTTQYGSS

-378 DGYASGEFS
+378 DGYTSGEFS
-387 GINISGDGSIVASY
+387 GINIGGDGSLVASY

-434 SASGQPILGQPGTNG
+434 AASGQPILGQPGTNG

>member
-64 GTVNGGGG
+64 GAVTGGGG

-83 MFRVTDQSGAVMYTR
+83 MFRVTDQSGSVMYTR

-105 KNNFIINAQGY
+105 KNNFIVNAQGY
-116 RLTGYPPGSVG
+116 RLTGYPAGAIG

-139 VAPKATSTGTTVANL
+139 VAPLATSTATTVANL
-154 DANAKVIYET
+154 DANAKVIYQV
-164 DTQTKAPVLGR
+164 DTVTAPAVPGS
-175 VTLGTAPGTV
+175 VTLGGTAYTFTKAAGGALTWAPGNPPANTYGTAPNTVTIDGTGQV
-185 YTFSRDAT
+185 
-193 GTAKLEDTEPA
+193 TAGALEDIP
-204 GGGLPAAGSTF
+204 GF
-215 TVGTETVTV
+215 V
-224 GAGGVITSGDLSKM
+224 D
-238 GAFTE
+238 F
-243 YTAAVVETGKP
+243 TAAVTEIGKP
-254 FDPKLSNT
+254 FDPKISST

-287 RPAATADTSTYD
+287 REATAGTSVYD
-299 VYYTID
+299 VYYTMD

-310 PTTEAGGVWGNPQK
+310 PTTEAGGVWGNPQQ
-324 FTFNKAG
+324 FTFNNAG
-331 VMTSAPVVN
+331 TLTSAPIVN
-340 LSFANPGGGTTPADP
+340 LSFAQPGGTATPADP
-355 INIAMNY
+355 LNIAINY
-362 AGTTQFGSA
+362 TGTTQYGSN

-378 DGYASGEFS
+378 DGYTSGEFS
-387 GINISGDGSIVASY
+387 GINISSDGSLVASY

-409 GTIVLADFSN
+409 GTLVLADFSN
-419 LQGLQPVGNNAWTET
+419 LQGLQPVGNNAWKET
-434 SASGQPILGQPGTNG
+434 SASGQPILGQPGTN
-449 LSKVVGQATESSNVD
+449 SMSTVVGQATEASNVD
-464 MSKELVNMI
+464 MSRELVNMI

>member
-27 SGTVGFKSATAS
+27 SGTVGFKSSTAS

-48 VGLGVKVAAI
+48 VGLGTKVSAI
-58 NQRFTV
+58 TQRFTV

-105 KNNFIINAQGY
+105 KNNFIVNAQGY
-116 RLTGYPPGSVG
+116 RLTGYPAGAIG

-139 VAPKATSTGTTVANL
+139 VAPKATTTATTVANL

-164 DTQTKAPVLGR
+164 NTVTSPAVNGS
-175 VTLGTAPGTV
+175 VTL
-185 YTFSRDAT
+185 T
-193 GTAKLEDTEPA
+193 GTTPPSPATQYDFTRDPVGNIVWVNQPPA
-204 GGGLPAAGSTF
+204 GTYGAAPNLITVDAAGA
-215 TVGTETVTV
+215 VT
-224 GAGGVITSGDLSKM
+224 TGDLAQVPGYKN
-238 GAFTE
+238 
-243 YTAAVVETGKP
+243 YTAAVTEVGKP
-254 FDPKLSNT
+254 FDPKVTSS
-262 YTNASPMTVFDSL
+262 YTNASPMTVYDSL

-287 RPAATADTSTYD
+287 RAADAAGNSTYD
-299 VYYTID
+299 VYYTMD

-310 PTTEAGGVWGNPQK
+310 PTTEAAGTWGNPTK

-331 VMTSAPVVN
+331 VMTSATTVN
-340 LSFANPGGGTTPADP
+340 LSFATPGGGTTPADP
-355 INIAMNY
+355 LAIAVNY
-362 AGTTQFGSA
+362 TGTTQYGSA
-371 YKLVAKP
+371 YALKSVP
-378 DGYASGEFS
+378 DGYTSGEFR
-387 GINISGDGSIVASY
+387 GINIGADGSLVADY
-401 TNGETQVV
+401 TNGETSIV
-409 GTIVLADFSN
+409 GTIVLADFAN
-419 LQGLQPVGNNAWTET
+419 LQGLQPVGNNAWKET
-434 SASGQPILGQPGTNG
+434 STSGQPILGQPGSNG
-449 LSKVVGQATESSNVD
+449 LSKVVGQATEASNVD

>member
-64 GTVNGGGG
+64 GTVQGGGG

-83 MFRVTDQSGAVMYTR
+83 MFRLTDQSGAVMYSR

-105 KNNFIINAQGY
+105 KNSYIVNAQGY
-116 RLTGYPPGSVG
+116 RLTGYPAGAIG
-127 ANPVELQLPTAN
+127 ANPVELQVPTAN
-139 VAPKATSTGTTVANL
+139 VAPQASATGTTVANL
-154 DANAKVIYET
+154 NANAKVVYLT
-164 DTQTKAPVLGR
+164 DTVTSPAVDGT
-175 VTLGTAPGTV
+175 VTLGGTPYTFTRDAGGALVWAAGTPPAGTYGTAPN
-185 YTFSRDAT
+185 
-193 GTAKLEDTEPA
+193 E
-204 GGGLPAAGSTF
+204 
-215 TVGTETVTV
+215 VTID
-224 GAGGVITSGDLSKM
+224 GAGAITAGDISQIP
-238 GAFTE
+238 GYVN
-243 YTAAVVETGKP
+243 YTAAVTEIGRP
-254 FDPKLSNT
+254 FDPTISAS

-287 RPAATADTSTYD
+287 RPADAGGNSVYD
-299 VYYTID
+299 VYYTMD

-310 PTTEAGGVWGNPQK
+310 PTTQAAGVWGNPTQ

-331 VMTSAPVVN
+331 AMTSAPVVT
-340 LSFANPGGGTTPADP
+340 LSFATPGGTVTPADP
-355 INIAMNY
+355 LSIAMNY
-362 AGTTQFGSA
+362 TGTTQYGSD

-378 DGYASGEFS
+378 DGYTSGEFS
-387 GINISGDGSIVASY
+387 GINIGADGSLVASY

-409 GTIVLADFSN
+409 GNIVLADFSN
-419 LQGLQPVGNNAWTET
+419 LQGLQPIGNNAWSET
-434 SASGQPILGQPGTNG
+434 AASGQPILGQPGTNG
-449 LSKVVGQATESSNVD
+449 MSRVVGQATEASNVD

>member
-27 SGTVGFKSATAS
+27 SGTVGFKSSAAS

-48 VGLGVKVAAI
+48 VGLGVKVAGI
-58 NQRFTV
+58 SQRFTV

-105 KNNFIINAQGY
+105 KNNFIVNAQGY
-116 RLTGYPPGSVG
+116 RLTGYPAGAVG

-139 VAPKATSTGTTVANL
+139 VAPKATGSSTTVANL
-154 DANAKVIYET
+154 DANAKVVYQT
-164 DTQTKAPVLGR
+164 DTVVADAKPGS
-175 VTLGTAPGTV
+175 VTLNGNNYTFTKNAAGQLEWVPGNPPPTVYGTAPATV
-185 YTFSRDAT
+185 ELD
-193 GTAKLEDTEPA
+193 GD
-204 GGGLPAAGSTF
+204 GQ
-215 TVGTETVTV
+215 
-224 GAGGVITSGDLSKM
+224 VIAGDLANID
-238 GAFTE
+238 GFVD
-243 YTAAVVETGKP
+243 YTAAVIEPARP
-254 FDPKLSNT
+254 FDPTISSS
-262 YTNASPMTVFDSL
+262 YTSASPMTVYDSL

-287 RPAATADTSTYD
+287 RPSEGGASVYE
-299 VYYTID
+299 VYYTMD
-305 GQAMA
+305 GKAMQPTAQAA
-310 PTTEAGGVWGNPQK
+310 DGTWSSGPNQNSLTK
-324 FTFNKAG
+324 LTFNNAG
-331 VMTSAPVVN
+331 TLTSAPVVN
-340 LSFANPGGGTTPADP
+340 LSFEQPGGNTTPADP
-355 INIAMNY
+355 LTIAMNY
-362 AGTTQFGSA
+362 TGTTQYGSD

-378 DGYASGEFS
+378 DGYSSGEFS
-387 GINISGDGSIVASY
+387 GINIGGDGSLVASY
-401 TNGETQVV
+401 TNGQTQVV

-434 SASGQPILGQPGTNG
+434 AASGQPILGQPGTNG
-449 LSKVVGQATESSNVD
+449 MSTVVGQATESSNVD